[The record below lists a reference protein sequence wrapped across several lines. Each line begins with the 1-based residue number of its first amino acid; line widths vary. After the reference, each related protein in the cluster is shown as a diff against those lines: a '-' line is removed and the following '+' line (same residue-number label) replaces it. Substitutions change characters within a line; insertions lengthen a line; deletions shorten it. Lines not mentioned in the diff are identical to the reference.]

1 MRRNQ
6 INSQSLR
13 NNPSS
18 NELNFSP
25 QNNKIS
31 INLDESL
38 SVAQS
43 FSSNEISEK
52 NDNFNSKKKKS
63 KK

>member
-13 NNPSS
+13 NIPSS

-25 QNNKIS
+25 ENNKIS

-38 SVAQS
+38 
-43 FSSNEISEK
+43 
-52 NDNFNSKKKKS
+52 
-63 KK
+63 